1 MFWNILVTNVSGSDL
16 HLSSMLLQQFFVA
29 KLHPS
34 SDKISNSLAGT
45 FELSPQV
52 GLKSRAPNEAK
63 IEAKTRPENME
74 PLSFSNGLPPA
85 RQQVSSRS
93 LEAAWQ
99 QINSNLHAAHGDVR
113 QPFSSNSASAA
124 FRSIDGLTL
133 ERLTPGTATYKH
145 VTGFARGSHE

>member
-63 IEAKTRPENME
+63 IEAKTRPERGQKIWN
-74 PLSFSNGLPPA
+74 
-85 RQQVSSRS
+85 RS
-93 LEAAWQ
+93 ALVTVY
-99 QINSNLHAAHGDVR
+99 H
-113 QPFSSNSASAA
+113 QP
-124 FRSIDGLTL
+124 
-133 ERLTPGTATYKH
+133 
-145 VTGFARGSHE
+145 GSKSLAGV